1 MTSGENK
8 MNRRDFMKM
17 ASLTAAAAVLP
28 AAAQCS
34 CAACG
39 FKTKLRKALIRKRLT
54 PEVVAELKAAGFD
67 GVELT
72 DAKVSLAEA
81 REARALAEREG
92 IVIHS
97 FMGAWFKFNEPELYA
112 AEVERAKAAIRL
124 TAAYGA
130 PVMLIVP
137 SGGWKGDVALP
148 PWKDIRPK
156 FNPITLEMTAAVEGD
171 NAPYSGYIARQNN
184 ATACAIRAMEEL
196 LPLAAAEGVIL
207 AIENV
212 GNRYWL
218 SPEFSLALVRHFH
231 SPWVK
236 YYFDLGN
243 QTNISPADGWLRTL
257 GSEIVK
263 LHIKD
268 EVMDPSRAYGTRQV
282 PIGKGILDFKS
293 IRRTIDEIGYN
304 GWVSI
309 ESDGWSNAEHS
320 EIMDKFFAGVL

>member
-1 MTSGENK
+1 
-8 MNRRDFMKM
+8 MNRRTFVKM
-17 ASLTAAAAVLP
+17 AALAAVATSATP
-28 AAAQCS
+28 VAAQC
-34 CAACG
+34 CGAAAPCG
-39 FKTKLRKALIRKRLT
+39 FRTKLRKALIRKRLT
-54 PEVVAELKAAGFD
+54 PEVVAELKDAGFD

-72 DAKVSLAEA
+72 DAKVTLD
-81 REARALAEREG
+81 EARAARDLAIRNG
-92 IVIHS
+92 ITIHS

-130 PVMLIVP
+130 SVMLIVP
-137 SGGWKGDVALP
+137 SGGWKDDVALP
-148 PWKDIRPK
+148 PWKEIKPT
-156 FNPITLEMTAAVEGD
+156 FNPETLEMTAAVKGD
-171 NAPYSGYIARQNN
+171 NAPYAGYIAKQNN
-184 ATACAIRAMEEL
+184 ATRCAIRAMNEL
-196 LPLAAAEGVIL
+196 IPVAAAEGVIL

-218 SPEFSLALVRHFH
+218 SPEFSLALVRKFR

-243 QTNISPADGWLRTL
+243 QTNISMADGWLRVL
-257 GSEIVK
+257 GPEIVK

-268 EVMDPSRAYGTRQV
+268 EVYDTTRSYGTRQV

-293 IRRTIDEIGYN
+293 IRRTIEEIGYN

-309 ESDGWSNAEHS
+309 ESSGWTEREHAA
-320 EIMDKFFAGVL
+320 IMDKFFAGTL

>member
-1 MTSGENK
+1 MVS
-8 MNRRDFMKM
+8 RRSFIG
-17 ASLTAAAAVLP
+17 ALAAASVAPSL
-28 AAAQCS
+28 AQC
-34 CAACG
+34 CGAGAACA

-54 PEVVAELKAAGFD
+54 PEVAAELKAAGFD

-72 DAKVSLAEA
+72 DPKVTLE
-81 REARALAEREG
+81 EARAARTLAEREG
-92 IVIHS
+92 IAIHS

-137 SGGWKGDVALP
+137 SGGWKGDVPLP
-148 PWKDIRPK
+148 PWKEIKPA
-156 FNPITLEMTAAVEGD
+156 FNPETLEMTAAVKGD
-171 NAPYSGYIARQNN
+171 NAPYAGYIAKQNN
-184 ATACAIRAMEEL
+184 ATTCAIKAMNEL
-196 LPLAAAEGVIL
+196 IPVAAAEGVIL

-218 SPEFSLALVRHFH
+218 SPEFSLALVRKFR

-257 GSEIVK
+257 GPEIVK

-268 EVMDPSRAYGTRQV
+268 EVFDEKRPYGTRQV

-293 IRRTIDEIGYN
+293 IRRTIEEIGYN

-309 ESDGWSNAEHS
+309 ESDGWSDAEHS
-320 EIMDKFFAGVL
+320 AIMDRFFAGTL